1 MRITITIDT
10 DDEDSVKKLGSLL
23 YYVKKAIDQETPKP
37 KKKSSPLTKEQ
48 EEAIAKLNDM
58 SALL

>member
-23 YYVKKAIDQETPKP
+23 YYVKKAIDQEKPKP
-37 KKKSSPLTKEQ
+37 KKSSPLTKEQ